1 MGAVVKNSESFFLSE
16 AEDNGEDRTWFK
28 AEKCPLAECCKLA
41 SWKNHAVWSYKGH
54 DEVVGYC
61 MYHLMNSSH
70 HNLSETDAAEA
81 IEHFLVVN
89 EMVETSEERA
99 EYRKGIE
106 LAWRKKEEGRGDHR
120 SRSPKSPPFP
130 PPRGGSNKGRSRESG
145 SSAAA
150 IGAGAPRKPDPPPPC
165 FGNVPPPPPPIG
177 ASVRPGALSVDD
189 KLTVLTDS
197 VSKMAQAVGVL
208 AESGAGAGPPPRRQA
223 LPILDVGSGSAASSL
238 VYSVAP
244 PTGGLD
250 RVEVPR
256 RSLQLIHESIV
267 RATNSAEQMMRV
279 CEGMAG
285 SFRTEAAILRSAA
298 EAVHNVTS

>member
-120 SRSPKSPPFP
+120 SRSPKSPPLPPSRGVPTRDAQGSQGPAP
-130 PPRGGSNKGRSRESG
+130 PPSAPALRGNRIRLRLPLPSARPSAQGRCRW
-145 SSAAA
+145 
-150 IGAGAPRKPDPPPPC
+150 
-165 FGNVPPPPPPIG
+165 
-177 ASVRPGALSVDD
+177 
-189 KLTVLTDS
+189 
-197 VSKMAQAVGVL
+197 M
-208 AESGAGAGPPPRRQA
+208 
-223 LPILDVGSGSAASSL
+223 
-238 VYSVAP
+238 
-244 PTGGLD
+244 
-250 RVEVPR
+250 
-256 RSLQLIHESIV
+256 
-267 RATNSAEQMMRV
+267 
-279 CEGMAG
+279 
-285 SFRTEAAILRSAA
+285 
-298 EAVHNVTS
+298 TS